1 MAKKHKQLPRGVNY
15 AQVLAAEK
23 REKEEILKKER
34 QLELY
39 MHTEIYVQRA
49 LWLSVVSIAQAYGF
63 GPKRLE
69 TYFEKLKENSDDF
82 DRMCEEND
90 YDYALEKLR
99 QKAEE
104 VTGAK
109 LDYLYEKELRDL
121 ASGKKGDESSE

>member
-23 REKEEILKKER
+23 REKEAKVKRER
-34 QLELY
+34 QIELY

-49 LWLSVVSIAQAYGF
+49 LWLSAVSIAEAYGF
-63 GPKRLE
+63 GPKRME
-69 TYFEKLKENSDDF
+69 SYFEKLKENSDDF

-99 QKAEE
+99 QRAEE
-104 VTGAK
+104 VSGAK
-109 LDYLYEKELRDL
+109 LEYLYEKELREL
-121 ASGKKGDESSE
+121 AERKDG

>member
-1 MAKKHKQLPRGVNY
+1 MAKKHKGMAQGVTY

-23 REKEEILKKER
+23 KKKDLQAQIER
-34 QLELY
+34 Q
-39 MHTEIYVQRA
+39 TEMQIHAEIFVQRA
-49 LWLSVVSIAQAYGF
+49 LWLSAVSIAQAYGF

-69 TYFEKLKENSDDF
+69 PYFDKLKENSDDF

-109 LDYLYEKELRDL
+109 LEYLYEKDLREIR
-121 ASGKKGDESSE
+121 KEE

>member
-1 MAKKHKQLPRGVNY
+1 MAKNHKQLPRGVNY

-23 REKEEILKKER
+23 REREARER
-34 QLELY
+34 QERELE
-39 MHTEIYVQRA
+39 MQFHTEIYVQRA

-69 TYFEKLKENSDDF
+69 PYFEKLKENSDDF

-99 QKAEE
+99 QTAEE

-109 LDYLYEKELRDL
+109 LDYLYEKELREIEERKE
-121 ASGKKGDESSE
+121 G

>member
-1 MAKKHKQLPRGVNY
+1 MKKRKPIPNGANY

-23 REKEEILKKER
+23 KQKELQLKAERE
-34 QLELY
+34 LELQ
-39 MHTEIYVQRA
+39 MHTEVYVQRA
-49 LWLSVVSIAQAYGF
+49 LWLATVSIAQAYGF

-69 TYFEKLKENSDDF
+69 AYFEKLKENSDDF

-109 LDYLYEKELRDL
+109 LDYLYEKELQEIEIRN
-121 ASGKKGDESSE
+121 GR

>member
-23 REKEEILKKER
+23 REKEAKAKRER
-34 QLELY
+34 QIELY

-49 LWLSVVSIAQAYGF
+49 LWLSVVSIADAYGF
-63 GPKRLE
+63 GAKRLE
-69 TYFEKLKENSDDF
+69 PYFKQLQENSEEF
-82 DRMCEEND
+82 DRMCEEVD

-99 QKAEE
+99 QKAEA

-109 LDYLYEKELRDL
+109 LDYLYEKELREL
-121 ASGKKGDESSE
+121 QEKGVAG

>member
-23 REKEEILKKER
+23 REKEAKVKRER
-34 QLELY
+34 QIELY

-49 LWLSVVSIAQAYGF
+49 LWLSAVSIAEAYGF
-63 GPKRLE
+63 GPKRME
-69 TYFEKLKENSDDF
+69 AYFLKLKENSDDF

-99 QKAEE
+99 QRAEE
-104 VTGAK
+104 VAGAK
-109 LDYLYEKELRDL
+109 LEYLYEKELREIEDRKD
-121 ASGKKGDESSE
+121 G

>member
-1 MAKKHKQLPRGVNY
+1 MKKRKPIPNGATY

-23 REKEEILKKER
+23 KQKEIRLKAERELKL
-34 QLELY
+34 Q
-39 MHTEIYVQRA
+39 MHTEIFVQRA
-49 LWLSVVSIAQAYGF
+49 LWLSAVSIAEAYGF
-63 GPKRLE
+63 GPKRME
-69 TYFEKLKENSDDF
+69 PYFEKLKENSDDF

-109 LDYLYEKELRDL
+109 LDYLYEKELQEIEIR
-121 ASGKKGDESSE
+121 KGR

>member
-1 MAKKHKQLPRGVNY
+1 MNY

-23 REKEEILKKER
+23 REKEAKAKRER
-34 QLELY
+34 QMELY

-49 LWLSVVSIAQAYGF
+49 LWLSAVSIAEAYGF
-63 GPKRLE
+63 GPKRME
-69 TYFEKLKENSDDF
+69 AYFMKLKENSDDF

-99 QKAEE
+99 QRAEE

-109 LDYLYEKELRDL
+109 LDYLYEKELRAL
-121 ASGKKGDESSE
+121 AERKDEFHEVLV

>member
-1 MAKKHKQLPRGVNY
+1 MAKKHKGMAQGVTY

-23 REKEEILKKER
+23 KKKDLQAQIER
-34 QLELY
+34 Q
-39 MHTEIYVQRA
+39 TEMQIHAEIFVQRA
-49 LWLSVVSIAQAYGF
+49 LWLSAVSIAQAYGF

-69 TYFEKLKENSDDF
+69 PYFDKLKENSDDF

-109 LDYLYEKELRDL
+109 LEYLYEKDFREIR
-121 ASGKKGDESSE
+121 KGE

>member
-23 REKEEILKKER
+23 REKEAKVKRER
-34 QLELY
+34 QMELY

-49 LWLSVVSIAQAYGF
+49 LWLSAVSIAEAYGF
-63 GPKRLE
+63 GPKRME
-69 TYFEKLKENSDDF
+69 SYFEKLKENSDDF

-99 QKAEE
+99 QRAEE
-104 VTGAK
+104 VSGAK
-109 LDYLYEKELRDL
+109 LEYLYEKELREL
-121 ASGKKGDESSE
+121 AERKDG